1 MAFKEF
7 SVGPKRSR
15 GGNWRYMKH
24 ILMVDDVT
32 TNLKCAAEVLK
43 DTYEVTTAKS
53 GEQAL
58 KLLKEKQPDLILL
71 DTNMPDMDGYE
82 VMEKLTQDEKLK
94 DIPVV
99 FLTAGTDRE
108 SEIRGLK
115 MGAMDIIR
123 KPFEPEIMRSRINKI
138 LQMTEQKKVLQDI
151 AQKDGLTDLLNRR
164 YMENLLN
171 QTDNREQK
179 GFFLLLDIDNFKLV
193 NDTFGHV
200 AGDDVLVRFAKVL
213 KEEVDEEGSVCRVG
227 GDEFAVYIP
236 KEYDREKLQ
245 KTARRMIAGIEFE
258 INELLSE
265 SCDFKIS
272 VSIGIAEKPQDGSSF
287 TELYSA
293 ADKALYY
300 VKQNGKRGYHFF
312 GDTEKENRKA
322 EEEKKLIDLLQ
333 LQRLIQEKGN
343 EAGAYRVEY
352 DGFKRIYRFVSRC
365 MERNSQDAQLVL
377 FTIQD
382 ALDEE
387 IDNDRAFR
395 GIKSLEEAVSKS
407 LRRGD
412 VATRCGKVQ
421 YVAIL
426 INASYENGT
435 MVAHRIQQK
444 FDELLKD
451 NTVRL
456 AYEMQNV
463 SAQKVESV

>member
-1 MAFKEF
+1 
-7 SVGPKRSR
+7 
-15 GGNWRYMKH
+15 MKH
-24 ILMVDDVT
+24 ILMVDDVK

-43 DTYEVTTAKS
+43 DTYEVTTARS

-58 KLLKEKQPDLILL
+58 FLLKEKIPDLILL
-71 DTNMPDMDGYE
+71 DINMPDMDGYE
-82 VMEKLTQDEKLK
+82 VMERLKQDDELK

-108 SEIRGLK
+108 SEIKGLK
-115 MGAMDIIR
+115 MGAMDFLR

-138 LQMTEQKKVLQDI
+138 LQMTEQRRVLQDI

-171 QTDNREQK
+171 QTDNREEK
-179 GFFLLLDIDNFKLV
+179 GFFLLLDLDNFKLV

-200 AGDDVLVRFAKVL
+200 VGDEVLVRFARVL
-213 KEEVDEEGSVCRVG
+213 KEEVDEEGSVCRLG

-236 KEYDREKLQ
+236 KEYDKNKL
-245 KTARRMIAGIEFE
+245 KKIARRMIAGIEFE
-258 INELLSE
+258 INEILSE
-265 SCDFKIS
+265 DCDFKIS
-272 VSIGIAEKPQDGSSF
+272 VSIGISEKPVDGSGFS
-287 TELYSA
+287 ELYLA

-300 VKQNGKRGYHFF
+300 VKQNGKRGFHFY
-312 GDTEKENRKA
+312 GDTEKENQKA

-343 EAGAYRVEY
+343 ETGAYRVEY

-365 MERNSQDAQLVL
+365 MERKSQDVQLVL
-377 FTIQD
+377 FTVQD
-382 ALDEE
+382 TSGDEIE
-387 IDNDRAFR
+387 SERANKGIR
-395 GIKSLEEAVSKS
+395 GLEEAVSKA

-412 VATRCGKVQ
+412 VATRCGNVQ

-426 INASYENGT
+426 INASYDNGN

-444 FDELLKD
+444 FDELLQDDTMKL
-451 NTVRL
+451 T
-456 AYEMQNV
+456 YEMQ
-463 SAQKVESV
+463 SVGTALT

>member
-1 MAFKEF
+1 
-7 SVGPKRSR
+7 
-15 GGNWRYMKH
+15 MKH
-24 ILMVDDVT
+24 ILIVDDVT
-32 TNLKCAAEVLK
+32 TNLKCASEVLK

-58 KLLKEKQPDLILL
+58 LLLKERIPDLILL
-71 DTNMPDMDGYE
+71 DINMPGMDGYE
-82 VMEKLTQDEKLK
+82 VMEQLIQDEKLK

-108 SEIRGLK
+108 SEIKGLK
-115 MGAMDIIR
+115 MGAMDIVR
-123 KPFEPEIMRSRINKI
+123 KPFEPEIMRSRIGKI
-138 LQMTEQKKVLQDI
+138 LQMTEQKRELQDI

-171 QTDNREQK
+171 QTDNREEK
-179 GFFLLLDIDNFKLV
+179 GFFLLLDLDNFKLV

-200 AGDDVLVRFAKVL
+200 VGDDILVKFARVL
-213 KEEVDEEGSVCRVG
+213 KEEVEEEGSVCRLG

-236 KEYDREKLQ
+236 KEYDKKKLQ
-245 KTARRMIAGIEFE
+245 KIARRMIAGIEFE
-258 INELLSE
+258 INELLSD
-265 SCDFKIS
+265 SCNFKVS
-272 VSIGIAEKPQDGSSF
+272 VSIGIAEKPEDGSSF

-312 GDTEKENRKA
+312 SDTVKGKQKA
-322 EEEKKLIDLLQ
+322 EEENKLIDLLQ

-382 ALDEE
+382 TLDDE
-387 IDNDRAFR
+387 IDSGRADK

-412 VATRCGKVQ
+412 VATRCGNVQ

-426 INASYENGT
+426 INASYDNGAV
-435 MVAHRIQQK
+435 VAQRIQQK
-444 FDELLKD
+444 FAELLQD
-451 NTVRL
+451 DTMRL
-456 AYEMQNV
+456 NYEMQNV
-463 SAQKVESV
+463 SANKVEVV